1 MTETMLVRAVKAV
14 EAEIGKQEMV
24 LTDPLTLRRMMAT
37 RAVRAALQAIREPD
51 DVTAE
56 AGWLNGEHTLEGMGP
71 DFPSYVES
79 CRSIFT
85 AMIDSILSQSQ
96 EGK

>member
-37 RAVRAALQAIREPD
+37 RAVRAALQAIREVD
-51 DVTAE
+51 DETVV
-56 AGWLNGEHTLEGMGP
+56 AGCVQVPTMDWEQA
-71 DFPSYVES
+71 D
-79 CRSIFT
+79 IKDAFT